1 MRRQEAV
8 FVWASGGAGN
18 GVPKPSTHRIAC
30 TELWTQTWDSSLV
43 RPLQQEKTPY
53 HMGQFL
59 FQLTRQSSPMPTKK
73 FSSSTLVW
81 PHSSPP
87 IAATRGTFTVL
98 GLKTPRR
105 TCYSSASSS
114 NRHLPLIRLRP
125 SPRRLTRTLIDETG
139 RGNGRA
145 PAVSL
150 ILWSGMGKGLG
161 RGGRGGLSLSLSCS
175 RTSSFR
181 IKQL

>member
-105 TCYSSASSS
+105 TCYTSASSS
-114 NRHLPLIRLRP
+114 NRHLPHIRLRP
-125 SPRRLTRTLIDETG
+125 KRLTRTRIEETG

-150 ILWSGMGKGLG
+150 GSWRGRGTGLG
-161 RGGRGGLSLSLSCS
+161 RGGRGGGSLRLSCS
-175 RTSSFR
+175 STSSFR
-181 IKQL
+181 IKRL